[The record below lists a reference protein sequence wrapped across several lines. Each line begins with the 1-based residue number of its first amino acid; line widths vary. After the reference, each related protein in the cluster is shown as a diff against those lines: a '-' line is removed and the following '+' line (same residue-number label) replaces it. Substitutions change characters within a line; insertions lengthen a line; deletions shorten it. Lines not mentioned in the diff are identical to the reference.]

1 VKTRTAIALLIG
13 AALATPAEAQT
24 VRAKT
29 FVRERILLGFSRF
42 TDQGEIE
49 GYLSMM
55 DLSGIGS
62 HIDIFLRD
70 AVTKEP
76 IYDCAQ
82 DAPGQ
87 RDDLPPQDF
96 NIVQVGPFAQ
106 QATAAVLPG
115 SPDTDDFIDFMHS
128 FCTGPNPNNLTV
140 SCPYQGLPIGEA
152 PHHVTVRHTGTYRG
166 SSNQLIKFDVSGHK
180 DLDACEV
187 VIDGVAYAADG
198 MLLRLTEKAINPT
211 PETVWDVP
219 DLAAQF
225 R

>member
-1 VKTRTAIALLIG
+1 MKTRTAIALLIG

-42 TDQGEIE
+42 SDQGEIE

-96 NIVQVGPFAQ
+96 NIRTFCQYSTPVRQ
-106 QATAAVLPG
+106 QAG
-115 SPDTDDFIDFMHS
+115 SGTRCPTS
-128 FCTGPNPNNLTV
+128 RARACATG
-140 SCPYQGLPIGEA
+140 
-152 PHHVTVRHTGTYRG
+152 
-166 SSNQLIKFDVSGHK
+166 
-180 DLDACEV
+180 
-187 VIDGVAYAADG
+187 
-198 MLLRLTEKAINPT
+198 
-211 PETVWDVP
+211 
-219 DLAAQF
+219 
-225 R
+225 